1 MNKKLKLP
9 KFKIPE
15 ITPKQKKRALSLVAV
30 CVILIAISTYFAYQ
44 SEKEKEGKQNLT
56 LMEFLSIDKM
66 PKMNN
71 ILVGMASGLVFGF
84 IDNAGLYLGM
94 DALDPFFS
102 SDPLIRAGQG
112 NTFSDLI
119 GSFLGTFI
127 GLYIKNK
134 SGIDDYPVWSESIG
148 IVIGCLIG
156 VYLPAAI
163 LGGDNKQIN

>member
-1 MNKKLKLP
+1 MNKIKKNLQ
-9 KFKIPE
+9 KFRIPE
-15 ITPKQKKRALSLVAV
+15 ITAKQRERATILIVV
-30 CVILIAISTYFAYQ
+30 CIILIAISTFFAFR
-44 SEKEKEGKQNLT
+44 SEKEKEGNENLT

-66 PKMNN
+66 PSFNN

-112 NTFSDLI
+112 NTFSDLV

-148 IVIGCLIG
+148 IVIGCLLG
-156 VYLPAAI
+156 VYIPAFL
-163 LGGDNKQIN
+163 LGGNNNEN

>member
-1 MNKKLKLP
+1 MNRKLKLP

-15 ITPKQKKRALSLVAV
+15 ITDEQREKAVNLVAV
-30 CVILIAISTYFAYQ
+30 CVILIFISTYLAYQ
-44 SEKEKEGKQNLT
+44 SEKEKEGKKDLT

-66 PKMNN
+66 PSLNN

-94 DALDPFFS
+94 DRLDPFFS

-112 NTFSDLI
+112 NTFSDLV

-156 VYLPAAI
+156 VYLPAYI
-163 LGGDNKQIN
+163 LGGNNQKK